1 MTVLAKNTKKEG
13 RATSL
18 DEYVGVRI
26 RTRRTLMG
34 MSQEKLADALGIT
47 FQQVQKYERGV
58 NRVGASRLYDLS
70 TTLEVPVSFFFE
82 GLVANQKLG
91 AGKKSKTR
99 LGVAAPKAKYAA
111 EKESHDREILEL
123 VRAYKAIQNPDMRK
137 SVLDM
142 IRSLAKKSGD
152 Q

>member
-18 DEYVGVRI
+18 DEYVGGRVRM
-26 RTRRTLMG
+26 RRTLMG
-34 MSQEKLADALGIT
+34 MSQEKLAEALGIT
-47 FQQVQKYERGV
+47 SQQVQKYERGV

-70 TTLEVPVSFFFE
+70 TILEVPVSFFFE
-82 GLVANQKLG
+82 GLVANQKST
-91 AGKKSKTR
+91 GKKSKLR
-99 LGVAAPKAKYAA
+99 LGVAASKSKYTA

-123 VRAYKAIQNPDMRK
+123 VRAYKAIPNADMRR

-142 IRSLAKKSGD
+142 IRSLAKKTGD